1 MSGREVADQ
10 LLLSLKHNKN
20 TDKWVNYK
28 CVAQ

>member
-1 MSGREVADQ
+1 MSGPEVADQ

-28 CVAQ
+28 CAAQ